1 MALKITLAILFAA
14 SAAVSHA
21 IPPQERDTGAI
32 ELAPRV
38 LTSMTAYYDGH
49 WSGASKFFNI
59 ETQTQ
64 CIGLDGTGWSNVISS
79 VQVAPGFRCRL
90 WDSNSC
96 NGESTG
102 DIYPPGAQELGS
114 FNDKATSFKC
124 YQN

>member
-64 CIGLDGTGWSNVISS
+64 CSRHSRLSVHGFWTYVSFWLTSVSQLD
-79 VQVAPGFRCRL
+79 
-90 WDSNSC
+90 
-96 NGESTG
+96 
-102 DIYPPGAQELGS
+102 
-114 FNDKATSFKC
+114 
-124 YQN
+124 